1 LGVTTVDVGQGG
13 RIVGRRRELAAIGS
27 ALGRLSGRR
36 GGWLVLSGEPGIGKT
51 RLLRELRDRSE
62 AAGHMVLAG
71 RAAEFE
77 RELPFAV
84 WIDALDGAVASLGE
98 ARIESLVGD
107 RLGELARVLPALAG
121 PEGAPVAGVQDER
134 FRAYRAVRA
143 LLEGLA
149 AGRAVVIVLDDL
161 HWADDASLELLA
173 HMLRR
178 APRGKVLVA
187 LAYRSR

>member
-1 LGVTTVDVGQGG
+1 
-13 RIVGRRRELAAIGS
+13 
-27 ALGRLSGRR
+27 
-36 GGWLVLSGEPGIGKT
+36 
-51 RLLRELRDRSE
+51 
-62 AAGHMVLAG
+62 MVLAG

-107 RLGELARVLPALAG
+107 RLGELARVLPARRPGGGAG
-121 PEGAPVAGVQDER
+121 GR
-134 FRAYRAVRA
+134 R
-143 LLEGLA
+143 
-149 AGRAVVIVLDDL
+149 AGRALPCLPRGACPARGPRRGPRVVIVLDDL

-187 LAYRSR
+187 LAYRPRQRPGCSPRRSAPPRARAG